1 MSDTLLSLLA
11 QPQNLDPYKPQAEL
25 AQVNQTN
32 TATQGQQL
40 ANQQTAMQLAYRQA
54 LMAPILGQQ
63 GGGGS
68 PLASLVSSPGS
79 GGSGFSGALAAMA
92 GQGGS
97 AQGGAPVVGNSVMSP
112 AGIPLPPMVYASA
125 AMSQN
130 PDAAFKAAADMRY
143 ARLHELATGPT
154 NAGDWDAN
162 VVTALQEGWITP
174 QQAAQWHGNYQSQ
187 ARVQQS
193 TASPDAQLSY
203 NSSLTGQGLQSD
215 ANGNPMPSAAVAQ
228 AKGNIAG
235 SEANARNQ
243 SDLTYKAAI
252 DTSENGPLV
261 DRAVSTAR
269 GTLPIDVTK
278 QQASSYNLGPGET
291 RINPAIPGATN
302 ADGTNQP
309 PRAVD
314 LLNTGAIPPSA
325 YAARVNGAENST
337 GNPAA
342 KNPNSSATGNGQ
354 FTESTWLSTIRQ
366 ARPDL
371 AGQSDQQLLALRSVP
386 AIAAQMTAAYGQQNA
401 GVLQQAGLP
410 VTSATLGM
418 AHRLGPADAITV
430 MNADPQKPLAAVLS
444 GDVIARN
451 PDLARQTAGS
461 FVNGSMSKYGNQPVA
476 FAQPAVATR
485 PAAPPS
491 PGRSPAGGVS
501 PFGSDQTSAAQPV
514 ASSPGVTLA
523 AAPAGAAV
531 GNPAAPIQ
539 HADERFPAG
548 GASLTNAANGEFPGV
563 APAPSLPPGQGYA
576 PAGALSPNTPV
587 PGGQPQTVAPPAP
600 PAPMA
605 APPVPAP
612 SGGPLVTQ
620 LPGGGTAVQSGITP
634 ALIAQQRAQAEN
646 DVTQMGTYRTGLL
659 TDAQKAAQS
668 NSLIDTMRTE
678 AQQFSQGGGANADWR
693 DMQATMNNWS
703 NLFGGSP
710 FPAVSN
716 VEAFNKAAGQLV
728 REAASTVS
736 PRVGVQE
743 LQMVQKTL
751 LSDDTSPQGFQ
762 KIADQLQGI
771 ADYRIAKSAAA
782 SQASGNPNAFEANW
796 NAHVTPLAFIVNRM
810 PTADAQQ
817 LAVQL
822 NKTEQGKRTLGG
834 IMQQMQY
841 ADQTGLFRAVQP

>member
-11 QPQNLDPYKPQAEL
+11 QPKEYDPFTPLAKMAQAGQ
-25 AQVNQTN
+25 ANA
-32 TATQGQQL
+32 ATQGQLIQNQGAGLNLQL
-40 ANQQTAMQLAYRQA
+40 QQAQVGPYLAA
-54 LMAPILGQQ
+54 LAGQ
-63 GGGGS
+63 GGQGS
-68 PLASLVSSPGS
+68 APQNS
-79 GGSGFSGALAAMA
+79 LAAMA
-92 GQGGS
+92 NSPAGGS
-97 AQGGAPVVGNSVMSP
+97 TGGAPGQSGL
-112 AGIPLPPMVYASA
+112 AT
-125 AMSQN
+125 
-130 PDAAFKAAADMRY
+130 AAAPGAGASGWGDIGQ
-143 ARLHELATGPT
+143 ARFGVPMPLSEQIGVLQSKDQAAAIAKISDTRRQILYSTVAGASDPQSW
-154 NAGDWDAN
+154 NAG
-162 VVTALQEGWITP
+162 VQSLQQQGW
-174 QQAAQWHGNYQSQ
+174 
-187 ARVQQS
+187 
-193 TASPDAQLSY
+193 L
-203 NSSLTGQGLQSD
+203 SSLEAQHWYNRFDLRQHAMASVADPNAGLSATTTMLGQGLTTD
-215 ANGNPMPSAAVAQ
+215 ANGNPVPSAAAAQ
-228 AKGNIAG
+228 AKGNMAG
-235 SEANARNQ
+235 AESDARNQ
-243 SDLTYKAAI
+243 STLQYQPQI
-252 DTSENGPLV
+252 DQAENGPLA
-261 DRAVSTAR
+261 DRAGLTAR
-269 GTLPIDVTK
+269 ATLGTDVTK
-278 QQASSYNLGPGET
+278 AQAAPYNLAPGET

-302 ADGTNQP
+302 PDGTNQP
-309 PRAVD
+309 ARGVD

-325 YAARVNGAENST
+325 YAARVNSAENST

-354 FTESTWLSTIRQ
+354 FTTDTWLSTIRQ

-430 MNADPQKPLAAVLS
+430 MNADPSKPLAAVLS

-451 PDLARQTAGS
+451 PDLARQIVGS
-461 FVNGSMSKYGNQPVA
+461 FINGSAAKYGNQPVA

-501 PFGSDQTSAAQPV
+501 PFGPDQTSAAQPV
-514 ASSPGVTLA
+514 AS
-523 AAPAGAAV
+523 
-531 GNPAAPIQ
+531 NPSAPIS
-539 HADERFPAG
+539 HADERFPAP
-548 GASLTNAANGEFPGV
+548 GASLTNAANGEYPGV
-563 APAPSLPPGQGYA
+563 PPAPSLPPGQGYA
-576 PAGALSPNTPV
+576 PAGTLSPSTPV
-587 PGGQPQTVAPPAP
+587 PGGQPQGAAVPPLMAT
-600 PAPMA
+600 PATPSS
-605 APPVPAP
+605 P
-612 SGGPLVTQ
+612 SGPIVTPM
-620 LPGGGTAVQSGITP
+620 PGGGTAVQSPLSPVT
-634 ALIAQQRAQAEN
+634 LAQQKAQAEN
-646 DVTQMGTYRTGLL
+646 DVTQMGTYRTSLL

-678 AQQFSQGGGANADWR
+678 AQQFAQGGGVNADWR
-693 DMQATMNNWS
+693 DIQSTMNNWS

-810 PTADAQQ
+810 PTADAQA

-822 NKTEQGKRTLGG
+822 NKTEQGKRTLNG
-834 IMQQMQY
+834 IMGQMSY
-841 ADQTGLFRAVQP
+841 ADQAGLFRSVQP